1 MNILI
6 AGIFGGTISYIFDKK
21 GGHWRDL
28 PKENHTKLLTKIVKL
43 ELKINEKLKLFR
55 HVKQLVYSSDCH
67 DIHEAI
73 LNFRTKLKINF

>member
-28 PKENHTKLLTKIVKL
+28 PKENHTKLLS
-43 ELKINEKLKLFR
+43 N
-55 HVKQLVYSSDCH
+55 
-67 DIHEAI
+67 
-73 LNFRTKLKINF
+73 N